1 MAEIEIRSAVS
12 TDIPQLTKID
22 HTIETSYIWQVV
34 LTKDDKEM
42 NIHLL
47 QTKLPRPMILSYP
60 KRINEMANNWNKYS
74 LFLTARLNDKLVG
87 YLTLSV
93 DSDTLTAQ
101 IADLVVDIAAREKG
115 IASGLFITVLNNLKN
130 TGIRS
135 LTLAV
140 PIRNEA
146 GVGFAQKLNMEFS
159 GYIDHYF
166 MNHDAALIFST
177 AIK

>member
-12 TDIPQLTKID
+12 TDIPQLIKMD

-34 LTKDDKEM
+34 LTKEDKEM

-47 QTKLPRPMILSYP
+47 ETRLPRPLILSYP
-60 KRINEMANNWNKYS
+60 KRINDMANNWNKYS

-87 YLTLSV
+87 YLTLTV
-93 DSDTLTAQ
+93 DLDTLTAH
-101 IADLVVDIAAREKG
+101 ISDLVVDIAAREKG

-130 TGIRS
+130 KGIRR

-140 PIRNEA
+140 PVRNEA
-146 GVGFAQKLNMEFS
+146 GVRFAQKLNMEFS

-166 MNHDAALIFST
+166 INHDAALIFSLAT
-177 AIK
+177 K